1 MLDFENPQVW
11 WYLTRASAMVA
22 WVLLTLTVVW
32 GILLKTRI
40 LRGADN
46 PEWLTVTHRYIS
58 GLAMAMIATHMGT
71 LLLDEYIEFG
81 WVDILVPFAATF
93 EPLPVALGII
103 AFWLIIL
110 VQGTALGS
118 RWLPESVWKGVHLS
132 SYLAIVL
139 VGLHSG
145 LVGTDVGTPWYT
157 AVSLILITT
166 ATLAGIVRLV
176 IAAREKPPVR
186 DVTKVAVAKDSA
198 NSRLRARVVQR
209 VSVGDNL
216 VDLTLTPL
224 DRTVDLDWES
234 GAHLTLHLSNGVE
247 RQYSLAGDPAEQYT
261 LRLGVLNTHG
271 EGGGSTWIH
280 QNLQVGTEVDCDF
293 PRNHFPL
300 KPAKKYQ
307 FVASGVGITPIRSM
321 LHSVPAGREWSLLYL
336 GKTTKDMLFVD
347 ELIMEY
353 GDKVTIWASKERGS
367 RAPLEDLLDP
377 VADVYACGSA
387 ELLASLEQLVAPKR
401 LHLERFEPRV
411 RASNGRVDSFS
422 VVAATSGTTVTVGAD
437 QTILEAL
444 ESAGIAV
451 PASCRRGTCGTCEA
465 TVVEGTPEHLD
476 SVMSDQDK
484 DEMGVMYPCVS
495 RSQTPN
501 LTLSL

>member
-22 WVLLTLTVVW
+22 SVLLTLTLVW

-46 PEWLTVTHRYIS
+46 LEWLTVTHRYIS

-71 LLLDEYIEFG
+71 LLLDEYIQFG
-81 WVDILVPFAATF
+81 WADILVPFATSF
-93 EPLPVALGII
+93 EPLPVALGIM

-110 VQGTALGS
+110 VQVTALSS

-157 AVSLILITT
+157 VVSLILITT

-176 IAAREKPPVR
+176 IAAREKPPARTAISPASHEV
-186 DVTKVAVAKDSA
+186 SA
-198 NSRLRARVVQR
+198 TARFRARVAER
-209 VSVGDNL
+209 VTVGDDL
-216 VDLTLTPL
+216 VELTLTPL

-234 GAHLTLHLSNGVE
+234 GAHLTLHLENGMQ
-247 RQYSLAGDPAEQYT
+247 RKYSLAGDPAEQDT

-271 EGGGSTWIH
+271 EGGGSTWVH
-280 QNLQVGTEVDCDF
+280 DNLQVGTEVDCDF

-300 KPAKKYQ
+300 KPAKRYQ
-307 FVASGVGITPIRSM
+307 FVASGVGITPLRSM
-321 LHSVPAGREWSLLYL
+321 IHSVPAGREWSLLYL
-336 GKTTKDMLFVD
+336 GRNTDDMLFVD
-347 ELIMEY
+347 ELTQEY
-353 GDKVTIWASKERGS
+353 GDRVTIWASQERGS

-401 LHLERFEPRV
+401 LHLERFEPQV
-411 RASNGRVDSFS
+411 RTSNGRLDSFT
-422 VVAATSGTTVTVGAD
+422 VVAAASGTTVTVDAD
-437 QTILEAL
+437 QTTLEAL
-444 ESAGIAV
+444 EGAGIEL

-465 TVVEGTPEHLD
+465 AVLEGTPEHLD
-476 SVMSDQDK
+476 SVMSDLDK
-484 DEMGVMYPCVS
+484 DELAVMYPCVS
-495 RSQTPN
+495 RSQTPS
-501 LTLSL
+501 LTLNV

>member
-1 MLDFENPQVW
+1 MLDFDNPQVW

-58 GLAMAMIATHMGT
+58 GLAMAMIVTHMGT
-71 LLLDEYIEFG
+71 LLLDEYIQFG
-81 WVDILVPFAATF
+81 WADILVPFATSF

-110 VQGTALGS
+110 VQVTALSS

-157 AVSLILITT
+157 VISLILITT

-176 IAAREKPPVR
+176 IAAREKPPAR
-186 DVTKVAVAKDSA
+186 TAISPATPKVSA
-198 NSRLRARVVQR
+198 APRFRARVVER
-209 VSVGDNL
+209 VTVGDNL
-216 VDLTLTPL
+216 VELTLTPL

-234 GAHLTLHLSNGVE
+234 GAHLTLHLENGTE
-247 RQYSLAGDPAEQYT
+247 RQYSLAGDPAEQDT
-261 LRLGVLNTHG
+261 LRLGVLNTRG

-280 QNLQVGTEVDCDF
+280 ENLQVGTEVDCDF

-300 KPAKKYQ
+300 KPAKRYQ
-307 FVASGVGITPIRSM
+307 FVASGVGITPLRSM
-321 LHSVPAGREWSLLYL
+321 IHSVPAGREWSLLYL
-336 GKTTKDMLFVD
+336 GRNTDDMLFVD
-347 ELIMEY
+347 ELTQEY
-353 GDKVTIWASKERGS
+353 GDRVTIWASQERGS

-401 LHLERFEPRV
+401 LHLERFEPQV
-411 RASNGRVDSFS
+411 RTSNGRVDSFT
-422 VVAATSGTTVTVGAD
+422 VVAAASGTTVTVNTD
-437 QTILEAL
+437 QTTLEAL
-444 ESAGIAV
+444 EGAGIAL

-465 TVVEGTPEHLD
+465 TVLEGTPEHLD
-476 SVMSDQDK
+476 SVMSDADK
-484 DEMGVMYPCVS
+484 DELGVMYPCVS
-495 RSQTPN
+495 RSQTPS
-501 LTLSL
+501 LTLNV

>member
-11 WYLTRASAMVA
+11 WYLTRASAMVG

-71 LLLDEYIEFG
+71 LLLDEYIQFG
-81 WVDILVPFAATF
+81 WADILVPFATSF

-110 VQGTALGS
+110 VQVTALSS

-157 AVSLILITT
+157 VVSLILITT

-176 IAAREKPPVR
+176 IAAREKPPARTAISPATPEV
-186 DVTKVAVAKDSA
+186 SA
-198 NSRLRARVVQR
+198 IARFRARVVER
-209 VSVGDNL
+209 VTVGDDL
-216 VDLTLTPL
+216 VELTLTPL
-224 DRTVDLDWES
+224 DRTVDLDWDS
-234 GAHLTLHLSNGVE
+234 GAHLTLHLENGME
-247 RQYSLAGDPAEQYT
+247 RQYSLAGDPAEQDT

-271 EGGGSTWIH
+271 EGGGSTWVH
-280 QNLQVGTEVDCDF
+280 DNLQIGAEVDCDF

-300 KPAKKYQ
+300 KPAKRYQ

-336 GKTTKDMLFVD
+336 GRTTEDMLFVD
-347 ELIMEY
+347 ELTRDY
-353 GDKVTIWASKERGS
+353 GDRVTIWASREQGS

-377 VADVYACGSA
+377 GADVYACGSA
-387 ELLASLEQLVAPKR
+387 ELLASLEHLVAPKR
-401 LHLERFEPRV
+401 LHLERFEPQV
-411 RASNGRVDSFS
+411 RTSNGRLDSFT
-422 VVAATSGTTVTVGAD
+422 VVAAASGTTVTVDAD
-437 QTILEAL
+437 QSTLEAL
-444 ESAGIAV
+444 EGAGIAL

-465 TVVEGTPEHLD
+465 AVLEGTPEHLD
-476 SVMSDQDK
+476 SVMSDLDK
-484 DEMGVMYPCVS
+484 DELAVMYPCVS
-495 RSQTPN
+495 RSQTPS
-501 LTLSL
+501 LTLNV

>member
-11 WYLTRASAMVA
+11 WYLTRASAMVG

-71 LLLDEYIEFG
+71 LLLDEYIQFG
-81 WVDILVPFAATF
+81 WADILVPFATSF

-110 VQGTALGS
+110 VQVTALSS

-157 AVSLILITT
+157 VVSLILITT

-176 IAAREKPPVR
+176 IAAREKPPARTAISPATPEV
-186 DVTKVAVAKDSA
+186 SA
-198 NSRLRARVVQR
+198 IARFRARVVER
-209 VSVGDNL
+209 VTIGDDL
-216 VDLTLTPL
+216 VELTLTPL
-224 DRTVDLDWES
+224 DRTVDLDWDS
-234 GAHLTLHLSNGVE
+234 GAHLTLHLENGME
-247 RQYSLAGDPAEQYT
+247 RQYSLAGDPAERDT

-271 EGGGSTWIH
+271 EGGGSTWVH
-280 QNLQVGTEVDCDF
+280 DNLQIGAEVDCDF

-300 KPAKKYQ
+300 KPAKRYQ

-336 GKTTKDMLFVD
+336 GRTTEDMLFVD
-347 ELIMEY
+347 ELTRDY
-353 GDKVTIWASKERGS
+353 GDRVTIWASREQGS

-377 VADVYACGSA
+377 GADVYACGSA
-387 ELLASLEQLVAPKR
+387 ELLASLEHLVAPKR
-401 LHLERFEPRV
+401 LHLERFEPQV
-411 RASNGRVDSFS
+411 RTSNGRVDSFT
-422 VVAATSGTTVTVGAD
+422 VVAAASGTTVTVNPD
-437 QTILEAL
+437 QTTLEAL
-444 ESAGIAV
+444 EGAGIAL

-465 TVVEGTPEHLD
+465 AVLEGTPEHLD
-476 SVMSDQDK
+476 SVMSDLDK
-484 DEMGVMYPCVS
+484 DELAVMYPCVS
-495 RSQTPN
+495 RSQTPS
-501 LTLSL
+501 LTLNV

>member
-11 WYLTRASAMVA
+11 WYLTRASAMVG

-71 LLLDEYIEFG
+71 LLLDEYIQFG
-81 WVDILVPFAATF
+81 WADILVPFATSF

-110 VQGTALGS
+110 VQVTALSS

-157 AVSLILITT
+157 VVSLILITT

-176 IAAREKPPVR
+176 IAAREKPPAR
-186 DVTKVAVAKDSA
+186 TAISPATPKVSA
-198 NSRLRARVVQR
+198 IARFRARVVER
-209 VSVGDNL
+209 VTIGDDL
-216 VDLTLTPL
+216 VELTLTPL
-224 DRTVDLDWES
+224 DRTVDLDWDS
-234 GAHLTLHLSNGVE
+234 GAHLTLHLENGME
-247 RQYSLAGDPAEQYT
+247 RQYSLAGDPAEQDT

-271 EGGGSTWIH
+271 EGGGSTWVH
-280 QNLQVGTEVDCDF
+280 DNLQIGAEVDCDF

-300 KPAKKYQ
+300 KPAKRYQ

-336 GKTTKDMLFVD
+336 GRTTEDMLFVD
-347 ELIMEY
+347 ELTRDY
-353 GDKVTIWASKERGS
+353 GDRVTIWASREQGS

-377 VADVYACGSA
+377 GADVYACGSA
-387 ELLASLEQLVAPKR
+387 ELLASLEHLVAPKR
-401 LHLERFEPRV
+401 LHLERFEPQV
-411 RASNGRVDSFS
+411 RTSNGRLDSFT
-422 VVAATSGTTVTVGAD
+422 VVAAASGTTVTVDAD
-437 QTILEAL
+437 QTTLEAL
-444 ESAGIAV
+444 EGAGIAL

-465 TVVEGTPEHLD
+465 AVLEGTPEHLD
-476 SVMSDQDK
+476 SVMSDLDK
-484 DEMGVMYPCVS
+484 DELAVMYPCVS
-495 RSQTPN
+495 RSQTPS
-501 LTLSL
+501 LTLNV

>member
-11 WYLTRASAMVA
+11 WYLTRASAMVG
-22 WVLLTLTVVW
+22 WVLLTLTAVW

-71 LLLDEYIEFG
+71 LLLDEYIQFG
-81 WVDILVPFAATF
+81 WADILVPFATSF

-110 VQGTALGS
+110 VQVTALSS

-157 AVSLILITT
+157 VVSLILITT

-176 IAAREKPPVR
+176 IAAREKPPARTAISPATPEV
-186 DVTKVAVAKDSA
+186 SA
-198 NSRLRARVVQR
+198 IARFRARVVER
-209 VSVGDNL
+209 VTIGDDL
-216 VDLTLTPL
+216 VELTLTPL
-224 DRTVDLDWES
+224 DRTVDLDWDS
-234 GAHLTLHLSNGVE
+234 GAHLTLHLENGME
-247 RQYSLAGDPAEQYT
+247 RQYSLAGDPAERDT

-271 EGGGSTWIH
+271 EGGGSTWVH
-280 QNLQVGTEVDCDF
+280 DNLQIGAEVDCDF

-300 KPAKKYQ
+300 KPAKRYQ

-336 GKTTKDMLFVD
+336 GRTTEDMLFVD
-347 ELIMEY
+347 ELTRDY
-353 GDKVTIWASKERGS
+353 GDRVTIWASREQGS

-377 VADVYACGSA
+377 GADVYACGSA
-387 ELLASLEQLVAPKR
+387 ELLASLEHLVAPKR
-401 LHLERFEPRV
+401 LHLERFEPQV
-411 RASNGRVDSFS
+411 RTSNGRVDSFT
-422 VVAATSGTTVTVGAD
+422 VVAAASGTTVTVNPD
-437 QTILEAL
+437 QTTLEAL
-444 ESAGIAV
+444 EGAGIAL

-465 TVVEGTPEHLD
+465 AVLEGTPEHLD
-476 SVMSDQDK
+476 SVMSDLDK
-484 DEMGVMYPCVS
+484 DELAVMYPCVS
-495 RSQTPN
+495 RSQTPS
-501 LTLSL
+501 LTLNV